1 MKKQLPT
8 NGIANEL
15 VGSSVFFGAQAGTEP
30 SKKTDTIKQSAQVD
44 EKRPRAISGSIK
56 PPSSQGNSTQPRQRD
71 STVASNHATTPPRE
85 SDTTGTDNHPAMRE
99 DKHDPLPPQSSDSE
113 MKDEFVPA
121 STPDV
126 PTTLQANLEEVRK
139 AVKPV
144 GKEAATYRLTVAEKQ
159 ALSDIAYTYQRRRIK
174 TSENEIAR
182 IAINWLLLDYQAHK
196 TDGVLARLLD
206 LLHG

>member
-15 VGSSVFFGAQAGTEP
+15 VGSSVFFGARSQAEVPTK
-30 SKKTDTIKQSAQVD
+30 SDTAKQSAQVD
-44 EKRPRAISGSIK
+44 GKRPRTISGSIK
-56 PPSSQGNSTQPRQRD
+56 PPSNQPDSTQSRQGD
-71 STVASNHATTPPRE
+71 TTVASNHSTMPPGR
-85 SDTTGTDNHPAMRE
+85 SDTTDTDNHPAMRE
-99 DKHDPLPPQSSDSE
+99 DKPDPLPPQPSDSE
-113 MKDEFVPA
+113 MTDEFVPA
-121 STPDV
+121 PTPDV

-139 AVKPV
+139 AVKPT

-159 ALSDIAYTYQRRRIK
+159 ALSDIAYAYQRRRIK

-182 IAINWLLLDYQAHK
+182 IAINWLLLDYQADK
-196 TDGVLARLLD
+196 NNSVLARLLD

>member
-15 VGSSVFFGAQAGTEP
+15 VGSSVFFGARSEAETPEKP
-30 SKKTDTIKQSAQVD
+30 DTAKQTAQID
-44 EKRPRAISGSIK
+44 GKLPRAISGTIK
-56 PPSSQGNSTQPRQRD
+56 PPSSQPDSTQPRQRD
-71 STVASNHATTPPRE
+71 SMVASNHATMPQRR
-85 SDTTGTDNHPAMRE
+85 SDTTDTDNHPAMRE
-99 DKHDPLPPQSSDSE
+99 DKRDPLPPQPSDSE
-113 MKDEFVPA
+113 MTDEFSPA
-121 STPDV
+121 TIPDV

-139 AVKPV
+139 AVRPT

-196 TDGVLARLLD
+196 TDSVLARLLD